1 MLPFD
6 LPTPLVRAASLSDAG
21 CGVYLKNETML
32 PTGTFKVRGAVHAL
46 TAALDQRPIGEVVV
60 ASTGNHGAA
69 VAYAGQLLGVK
80 ATVFV
85 PMNPNAAKTSRIRA
99 LGGTVVESGADLS
112 AAIDAAEAYAN
123 GTGAFFLPD
132 ASHPDIPIG
141 TAAIGAEIIEQ
152 LPGVERV
159 YVPMGDTALIRGVA
173 SALKCANPAIRV
185 VGVAADRA
193 PAYALSWHQR
203 RVVETATANTIAD
216 GLAVRRPLES
226 NVAAIRQLVD
236 EVQTVTEDELLAA
249 IRHLHMREGILAEPA
264 GAATTA
270 AFIKDT
276 ARAAVNALLVTGC
289 NLAPELQSALCA
301 AS

>member
-1 MLPFD
+1 VLPFD

-21 CGVYLKNETML
+21 CDVYLKNETVL

-46 TAALDQRPIGEVVV
+46 TAAVAQQPIREVVV

-69 VAYAGQLLGVK
+69 IAYAGQLLGVK
-80 ATVFV
+80 ATIFV
-85 PMNPNAAKTSRIRA
+85 PVNPNAAKTARIRT
-99 LGGTVVESGADLS
+99 LGATVVEAGADLS

-123 GTGAFFLPD
+123 RTGAFFLPD
-132 ASHPDIPIG
+132 ASHPDIPVGTATIG
-141 TAAIGAEIIEQ
+141 TEIVEQ
-152 LPGVERV
+152 LPTVERV

-173 SALKCANPAIRV
+173 AALKRAKPSIAV

-193 PAYALSWHQR
+193 PAYVLSWRQR

-226 NVAAIRQLVD
+226 NVDAILQLVD

-249 IRHLHMREGILAEPA
+249 IKHLYVRDGIVAEPA
-264 GAATTA
+264 GAAATA
-270 AFIKDT
+270 AFLKD
-276 ARAAVNALLVTGC
+276 ANRAAVNVLLVTGC

-301 AS
+301 ES